1 MRGGRPRQCHLIKA
15 GRPRPKP
22 TVAAQPSVLKLTRLV
37 RFRTSSDDRESV
49 VVDRRAIG
57 LLVGQNRTRCIH
69 GMGCAFSRSGFG
81 RAERGQPALMQCHLR
96 IIAERLNAADAARAL
111 RSPPEGNPVPIASAP
126 VTPSPPAKR
135 SGPPIIPSERGRAR
149 PAPGALLAD
158 RDMAIVR
165 DAIVAAGVAV
175 VSIGIW
181 DLIFWVSSL
190 QFPVE

>member
-49 VVDRRAIG
+49 VVDRRARG

-111 RSPPEGNPVPIASAP
+111 RSPPEGNPVPIAARPSDP
-126 VTPSPPAKR
+126 ITPCKAVGTTHHPIRTRP
-135 SGPPIIPSERGRAR
+135 GPPGARGLSVLWHTGCL
-149 PAPGALLAD
+149 PTETWQSFE
-158 RDMAIVR
+158 MQ
-165 DAIVAAGVAV
+165 
-175 VSIGIW
+175 
-181 DLIFWVSSL
+181 SL
-190 QFPVE
+190 QPASRSSQSAYGT